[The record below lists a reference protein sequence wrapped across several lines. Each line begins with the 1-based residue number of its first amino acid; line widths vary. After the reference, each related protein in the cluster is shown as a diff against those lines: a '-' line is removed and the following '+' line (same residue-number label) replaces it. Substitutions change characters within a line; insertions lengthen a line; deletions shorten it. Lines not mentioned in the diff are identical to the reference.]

1 MELTAVKRYTEGVWE
16 CTGYSVGEA
25 MRDVR
30 RGNGHGEII
39 NVYYNAITAI
49 ADFMITT
56 RYISYVV
63 A

>member
-1 MELTAVKRYTEGVWE
+1 
-16 CTGYSVGEA
+16 